1 LPAVALQ
8 VNRSSIFHI
17 MSEEQAAA
25 SNVSISCMTVSG
37 QTYTCDFEA
46 SAFPA
51 ATVSDLKQKVSVQ
64 VPTDASLLKV
74 VFKGSILKDSE
85 SLSSKGISNGCK
97 LHLVISKPSGAPPPA
112 AAASAASPT
121 EVAASSHSPSSSSA
135 AASSAG
141 TWAPSGTVHEVVGGE
156 SELRYILVHC
166 AHAGRLC
173 VVDWFA
179 PWCGPCRNMAAEYAS
194 LAQQMP
200 HVSFVKLS
208 GEASPKN
215 QQLFTSASISSF
227 PTLHIYSNLS
237 RVTSFS
243 DANMARL
250 RSSIS
255 AVAAPAPNAVL
266 AMDAPSSGSLLER
279 AAFACSRVHRGC
291 SYTQFHDC
299 LTLISKYIDNI
310 LKAPEDPKMRKIR
323 KSNPHFVSKI
333 ASLGGHEQLM
343 TTLGFESDVIDG
355 DSVFIMTD
363 APAELALVRDRLLA
377 ALADE
382 PATAAAAGS
391 ALP

>member
-1 LPAVALQ
+1 
-8 VNRSSIFHI
+8 
-17 MSEEQAAA
+17 MSQEQTAAA
-25 SNVSISCMTVSG
+25 NVNVSCMTVSG
-37 QTYTCDFEA
+37 QTYSCEFDA
-46 SAFPA
+46 SAFAA
-51 ATVSDLKQKVSVQ
+51 ATVSDLKQQLASKI
-64 VPTDASLLKV
+64 PCDASLLKV
-74 VFKGSILKDSE
+74 VFKGSILKDCE
-85 SLSSKGISNGCK
+85 SLSSKGISDGCK
-97 LHLVISKPSGAPPPA
+97 LHLVVSKPSAAPSPA
-112 AAASAASPT
+112 AAASAP
-121 EVAASSHSPSSSSA
+121 PPISA
-135 AASSAG
+135 AASPASSSTPAPASAAG
-141 TWAPSGTVHEVVGGE
+141 TWAPSGAVHEVLGGE

-179 PWCGPCRNMAAEYAS
+179 PWCGPCRNMASEFAS

-215 QQLFTSASISSF
+215 QQLFTSAGIASF
-227 PTLHIYSNLS
+227 PTLHIYSNLN

-250 RSSIS
+250 RSSIA
-255 AVAAPAPNAVL
+255 AVAAPPANPVL

-279 AAFACSRVHRGC
+279 AAFACSRVQRGC

-310 LKAPEDPKMRKIR
+310 LKSPEDPKMRKIR

-333 ASLGGHEQLM
+333 GCLVGHEQLM
-343 TTLGFESDVIDG
+343 TTFGFESDVIEG

-377 ALADE
+377 ALADDV
-382 PATAAAAGS
+382 AAGS
-391 ALP
+391 ARP

>member
-1 LPAVALQ
+1 
-8 VNRSSIFHI
+8 

-25 SNVSISCMTVSG
+25 ANVNVSCMTVSG
-37 QTYTCDFEA
+37 QTYVCEFEA
-46 SAFPA
+46 SAFA
-51 ATVSDLKQKVSVQ
+51 SATVSDLKQQLSIKI
-64 VPTDASLLKV
+64 PADASLLKV

-85 SLSSKGISNGCK
+85 SLSSRGISGGCK
-97 LHLVISKPSGAPPPA
+97 LHLVVSKPA
-112 AAASAASPT
+112 AASSTPASASAASPP
-121 EVAASSHSPSSSSA
+121 VASSSSSSA
-135 AASSAG
+135 FTSSPALASSAG
-141 TWAPSGTVHEVVGGE
+141 TWAPSAVVHEVLGGE

-179 PWCGPCRNMAAEYAS
+179 PWCGPCQNMAPEYAS

-215 QQLFTSASISSF
+215 QQLFTAAGISSF

-237 RVTSFS
+237 CVASWS

-255 AVAAPAPNAVL
+255 ASAAPVSNPVL

-279 AAFACSRVHRGC
+279 ATFACSRVQRGC
-291 SYTQFHDC
+291 SYTQFHEC

-310 LKAPEDPKMRKIR
+310 LKSPEDPKLRKIR

-333 ASLGGHEQLM
+333 ACLGGHEQLM
-343 TTLGFESDVIDG
+343 TTFGFESEVIEG

-363 APAELALVRDRLLA
+363 APAELASVRDRLLA
-377 ALADE
+377 ALAEDAAA
-382 PATAAAAGS
+382 PAAAGS
-391 ALP
+391 ARP

>member
-1 LPAVALQ
+1 
-8 VNRSSIFHI
+8 

-25 SNVSISCMTVSG
+25 ANVNVSCMTVSG
-37 QTYTCDFEA
+37 QTYVCEFEA
-46 SAFPA
+46 SAFA
-51 ATVSDLKQKVSVQ
+51 SATVSDLKQQLSIKI
-64 VPTDASLLKV
+64 PADASLLKV

-85 SLSSKGISNGCK
+85 SLSSRGISGGCK
-97 LHLVISKPSGAPPPA
+97 LHLVVSKPA
-112 AAASAASPT
+112 AASSTPASASAAPT
-121 EVAASSHSPSSSSA
+121 PVASSSSSSA
-135 AASSAG
+135 FTSSPALASSAG
-141 TWAPSGTVHEVVGGE
+141 TWAPSAVVHEVLGGE

-179 PWCGPCRNMAAEYAS
+179 PWCGPCQNMAPEYAS

-215 QQLFTSASISSF
+215 QQLFTAAGISSF

-237 RVTSFS
+237 CVTSFS
-243 DANMARL
+243 DASMARL

-255 AVAAPAPNAVL
+255 AAAAPVANPVL

-279 AAFACSRVHRGC
+279 ATFACSRVQRGC
-291 SYTQFHDC
+291 SYTQFHEC

-310 LKAPEDPKMRKIR
+310 LKSPEDPKLRKIR

-333 ASLGGHEQLM
+333 ACLGGHEQLM
-343 TTLGFESDVIDG
+343 TTFGFESEVIEG

-377 ALADE
+377 ALAEDAAA
-382 PATAAAAGS
+382 PAAAGS
-391 ALP
+391 ARP